1 MSALTACPCAG
12 LAPTSTEGV
21 YVSEGGY
28 AREQLQ
34 AQLGR
39 RPGHK
44 GHLGPSSKL
53 VYHTLA
59 MCAPAGRLCVLCS
72 LPRSALWSRLE
83 ELWTA

>member
-1 MSALTACPCAG
+1 MSVLTACPRAG

-44 GHLGPSSKL
+44 GHLGASSKL

-59 MCAPAGRLCVLCS
+59 MCEPSGWLRVWGTP
-72 LPRSALWSRLE
+72 PRPALWSGLGI
-83 ELWTA
+83 LMS